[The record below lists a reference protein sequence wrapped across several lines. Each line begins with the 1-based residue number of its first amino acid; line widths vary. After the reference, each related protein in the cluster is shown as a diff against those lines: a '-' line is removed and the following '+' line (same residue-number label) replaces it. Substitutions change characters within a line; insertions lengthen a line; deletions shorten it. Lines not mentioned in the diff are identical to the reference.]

1 MAMGSLPLSP
11 LPGLASLENRAA
23 ARLDGARRELMTA
36 KTAEGSDRERAMRK
50 AARDFEA
57 VFIGQMLQPMFAG
70 IETDGIFGG
79 GHAEEIFR
87 SMLVEEMGKTIA
99 NAGGIGIADA
109 VYRELV
115 SIQETQQ

>member
-1 MAMGSLPLSP
+1 MAMGALPLAP
-11 LPGLASLENRAA
+11 LPGFASLEGRAD

-36 KTAEGSDRERAMRK
+36 RAAERSGSERAMRK
-50 AARDFEA
+50 AAEDFEA
-57 VFIGQMLQPMFAG
+57 VFIGRMLQPMFAG
-70 IETDGIFGG
+70 IKSDGMFGG

-99 NAGGIGIADA
+99 KGGGIGIADA

-115 SIQETQQ
+115 SIQEAQQ